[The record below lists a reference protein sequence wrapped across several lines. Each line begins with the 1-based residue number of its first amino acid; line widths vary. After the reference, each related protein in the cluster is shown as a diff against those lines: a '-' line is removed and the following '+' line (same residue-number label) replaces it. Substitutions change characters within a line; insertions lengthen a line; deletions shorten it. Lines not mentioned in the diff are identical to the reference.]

1 VSRFYYSILLTI
13 IGLVAVNTAKAQEPV
28 LVGGMLTADQTWT
41 KNYIYIVTDD
51 VRVPQNITLTIESG
65 VTVRFN
71 QGTGLSIE
79 MGHLLVNGQ
88 ENDTVMMV
96 PNYIGVQNWKWKG
109 VTFQKAGG
117 AGNNHISYARIVN
130 AEVGIEL
137 TSSDQVVI
145 ENCYLSKNQ
154 WRGIRFVSSS
164 NCRVIKCDIN
174 QNYVGIELY
183 ASGAGNQASGNLID
197 SCYIGNN
204 NSNIILLNDTEG
216 KLSGNLIQNNVIEKG
231 LNGIRID
238 RGNNA
243 FASVNTFSMN
253 KVISNGQGVGFGI
266 YVTMDSTLITNNIF
280 WLNNNALTLRDAADC
295 RIENNSFLKN
305 FEGVNMQSGAAR
317 TIIEG
322 NTLVKNENR
331 IITFNHSPQGSLQKN
346 NLFKQQLATSYI
358 RNNTADDMVMPNN
371 YWTTSDSDTIDT
383 FIWDRQDNPLLGQVL
398 YTPVADEPDT
408 TAPMSPPDHFIKQL
422 INGKVVFS
430 WKENPESDLVGYR
443 LHYGTFNRY
452 TFAQHTIIT
461 DTTTFT
467 LSGVTVF
474 DSIAITALDNQGA
487 VSGQCLGHES
497 PFVFAA
503 IRPYAGPDTLMC
515 KSQSSIDINNSTI
528 PFLFDQL
535 TWLTSGDGVF
545 DDESVLYPNYY
556 PGNLDHSLGR
566 VTITMEVVRNA
577 SVYTD
582 SFQLLF
588 IESPLAWA
596 GNDTILSPDSILA
609 LQQAMADYYDELL
622 WSTTGD
628 GSFTNSSALVTE
640 YLPGPED
647 KFNGGV
653 NLILTA
659 SSDCGLVRDT
669 LRLNIKQL
677 YRISGT
683 AWSELEQAVD
693 GVVMAVLVD
702 EPGPAAAAI
711 APIEQNGG
719 FHLNNMLKGKY
730 LLYAVPDTVAGNQL
744 SPAYYLNEQHWQ
756 SAYVFDLQSDVFD
769 VDIQLESLLHK
780 NNSGQGLISGRF
792 LMSGSNI
799 GDEVYCQPW
808 FSQPETDA
816 IYCQEG
822 LANASILLYN
832 PNKTALIDYA
842 LTDIDGYFYFDSLPF
857 GQYRVDAEK
866 PGYQSIGSD
875 IITLNQE
882 APVTNNLILKIDE
895 QKISFYQTQAV
906 ARTEDVV
913 LFPNPVSGLASC
925 VIEGMDDAEI
935 HMHCFDLLGRVQNI
949 GIHEKTIAGA
959 SRHFELDLEKLSR
972 GIYVIRIESS
982 QFNRAIS
989 LVKN

>member
-1 VSRFYYSILLTI
+1 MSRFYYSILLTI
-13 IGLVAVNTAKAQEPV
+13 IGFAAVNSVKAQEPV
-28 LVGGMLTADQTWT
+28 LIGGLLTSDQTWT
-41 KNYIYIVTDD
+41 NNYIYIVTDD

-79 MGHLLVNGQ
+79 MGRLLVNGI
-88 ENDTVMMV
+88 ENDTVRMV

-117 AGNNHISYARIVN
+117 AGNNRISFARIVN
-130 AEVGIEL
+130 AEVGVEL

-154 WRGIRFVSSS
+154 WRGIRYVNSS
-164 NCRVIKCDIN
+164 NCRAISCDIN

-216 KLSGNLIQNNVIEKG
+216 KLAGNLIQNNVIEKG

-243 FASVNTFSMN
+243 LAAVNTITMN

-280 WLNNNALTLRDAADC
+280 WLNNNALTIRDAADC
-295 RIENNSFLKN
+295 RIENNSFLNN
-305 FEGVNMQSGAAR
+305 FEGVNMQTGAAR
-317 TIIEG
+317 TLIEK
-322 NTLVKNENR
+322 NTMVKNESR
-331 IITFNHSPQGSLQKN
+331 IITFNHSPQGSIQHN
-346 NLFKQQLATSYI
+346 NLFKQQLATAYV
-358 RNNTADDMVMPNN
+358 RNNTADDMVMRNN

-398 YTPVADEPDT
+398 YTPVTDEPDT
-408 TAPMSPPDHFIKQL
+408 AAPMSPPDHFVKQL

-443 LHYGTFNRY
+443 LHYGAFNRY
-452 TFAQHTIIT
+452 AFTQRTAIT
-461 DTTTFT
+461 DTTSFT

-474 DSIAITALDNQGA
+474 DSIAITALDHQGA

-497 PFVFAA
+497 PFIFAA
-503 IRPYAGPDTLMC
+503 IRPYAGPDTLVC

-535 TWLTSGDGVF
+535 TWHTSGDGVF

-556 PGNLDHSLGR
+556 PGSLDHSQGE
-566 VTITMEVVRNA
+566 VTITMEVVRNTN
-577 SVYTD
+577 VYTD
-582 SFQLLF
+582 SFQLTF

-596 GNDTILSPDSILA
+596 GNDTILSPDSVLV
-609 LQQAMADYYDELL
+609 LQQALADYYDNLQ

-628 GSFTNSSALVTE
+628 GSFSNSNALETE
-640 YLPGPED
+640 YMPGTED

-653 NLILTA
+653 NLILSA
-659 SSDCGLVRDT
+659 SSDCGVARDT

-683 AWSELEQAVD
+683 AWSELEQPVV

-702 EPGPAAAAI
+702 EPGPAPAAI
-711 APIEQNGG
+711 APVEQDGG
-719 FHLNNMLKGKY
+719 FRLNSMLKGKY
-730 LLYAVPDTVAGNQL
+730 LLYAVPDTVTGNQL

-769 VDIQLESLLHK
+769 VDIQFKTLLHRNK
-780 NNSGQGLISGRF
+780 SGQGLISGRF
-792 LMSGSNI
+792 LMSGSNM

-822 LANASILLYN
+822 LANVSILLYN
-832 PNKTALIDYA
+832 PSKTALIDYA

-857 GQYRVDAEK
+857 GNYRVDAER
-866 PGYQSIGSD
+866 PGYQSLGSD
-875 IITLNQE
+875 VITLNQE
-882 APVTNNLILKIDE
+882 APIANNLILKIAE

-906 ARTEDVV
+906 DNAEDVFV
-913 LFPNPVSGLASC
+913 FPNPASDVASC
-925 VIEGMDDAEI
+925 VIYGVGETEI
-935 HMHCFDLLGRVQNI
+935 QLHCFDLLGRKQIISVN
-949 GIHEKTIAGA
+949 EKTSTA
-959 SRHFELDLEKLSR
+959 SARQFEINLERMSR
-972 GIYVIRIESS
+972 GMYVIRIESGH
-982 QFNRAIS
+982 FNRAIT